1 MTDGSD
7 TGTTDRRGELDERFM
22 RDALEE
28 GARALRLGEVPV
40 GAVIVRDEVIVGRG
54 HNEIERRRLATA
66 HAEMLAIESAARETG
81 DWRLDGSTLY
91 VTVEP
96 CHMCLGAAL
105 LGRIGR
111 IVFGAPQPRTGA
123 CGSAGDLHEA
133 GLGAHRIEV
142 KGGILERESL
152 LLLQEFFTRLREA

>member
-1 MTDGSD
+1 MTDKSE
-7 TGTTDRRGELDERFM
+7 TGAEGCEADGRFM

-28 GARALRLGEVPV
+28 GERALRLGEVPV
-40 GAVIVRDEVIVGRG
+40 GAVIVRDAAIIGRG
-54 HNEIERRRLATA
+54 HNEVERRRVATA
-66 HAEMLAIESAARETG
+66 HAEMLAFEAAARETG

-96 CHMCLGAAL
+96 CHMCLGAAYL
-105 LGRIGR
+105 CRIAR
-111 IVFGAPQPRTGA
+111 IVFGASQPRTGA

-133 GLGAHRIEV
+133 QIGGHRIEV
-142 KGGILERESL
+142 TRGVLEKESL

>member
-1 MTDGSD
+1 MKGGGD
-7 TGTTDRRGELDERFM
+7 TGADRRQRVTDERYM

-40 GAVIVRDEVIVGRG
+40 GAVIVRGASIAGRG
-54 HNEIERRRLATA
+54 HNEIERRQLATA
-66 HAEMLAIESAARETG
+66 HAEMLAIEAAAREAG
-81 DWRLDGSTLY
+81 DWRLDGSTMY

-96 CHMCLGAAL
+96 CHMCLGAAYL
-105 LGRIGR
+105 CRIDR

-133 GLGAHRIEV
+133 ALGGHRIEV
-142 KGGILERESL
+142 TGGILEEESL